1 MLTKRQNLLETI
13 HGGKPDRFVNQF
25 EFMHMIYSDPYDLT
39 DPYPE
44 YKQVNITNNWGIT
57 LSWPEGTPGP
67 FPVQDDEHRVLKN
80 INNWRD
86 VVKAPNLVFP
96 EKDWEAAIKEEE
108 SIDRTQEFATVFI
121 APGIFERLHY
131 LMGMEDAMMNFYEEP
146 EEMHELIKYLTD
158 WELQYADTLCSH
170 LHPDALFHHDD
181 WGSQKS
187 PFFSEEVARKLFLPH
202 MQKLISHMHD
212 KGVYVGLHS
221 CGHVESRVPIFI
233 EAGLDTWQM
242 QWNANPNIEQ
252 YYQEYGDKFVFQIT
266 IPEFDLT
273 DEKKAVEIA
282 HEYVDHY
289 CQPGKPTMLIPKN
302 AMQSPVFAEEI
313 YEYSRKHYLNM

>member
-1 MLTKRQNLLETI
+1 MT
-13 HGGKPDRFVNQF
+13 
-25 EFMHMIYSDPYDLT
+25 DLGCKLV
-39 DPYPE
+39 DKIVHY
-44 YKQVNITNNWGIT
+44 
-57 LSWPEGTPGP
+57 WPGLDG
-67 FPVQDDEHRVLKN
+67 
-80 INNWRD
+80 
-86 VVKAPNLVFP
+86 
-96 EKDWEAAIKEEE
+96 
-108 SIDRTQEFATVFI
+108 FI
-121 APGIFERLHY
+121 I
-131 LMGMEDAMMNFYEEP
+131 
-146 EEMHELIKYLTD
+146 
-158 WELQYADTLCSH
+158 
-170 LHPDALFHHDD
+170 HDD